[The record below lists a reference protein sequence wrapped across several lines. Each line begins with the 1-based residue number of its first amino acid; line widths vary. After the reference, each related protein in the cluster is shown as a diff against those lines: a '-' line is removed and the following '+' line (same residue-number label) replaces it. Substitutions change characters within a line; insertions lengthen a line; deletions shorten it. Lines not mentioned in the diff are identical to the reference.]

1 MDYGISVIK
10 LNLANGKPTI
20 LDDFTPS
27 DAVSLN
33 GTDKDQGSSGPI
45 VLPDSVGGGKH
56 LFVQAGKS
64 GRIYLLDQNNLGG
77 YNPNNTSDP
86 QAKALVNAVF
96 GNPAYWNVNV
106 YFWAINANLKTFS
119 FTNDIFSSPPHSS

>member
-20 LDDFTPS
+20 LDDFTPF

-33 GTDKDQGSSGPI
+33 GSDKDQGSSGPI

-96 GNPAYWNVNV
+96 GNPAYWNRHV
-106 YFWAINANLKTFS
+106 YFGALNSNPQPFSITNAAP
-119 FTNDIFSSPPHSS
+119 SPPPTP